1 IITGTIALLCAV
13 VVFGQNQADT
23 IKVYFEVNRDKF
35 NPALFDNAS
44 VMERFIEKVDSANSV
59 GAIERIDVFGY
70 SSPEGSHQRNQR
82 LSDRRCRNIADYIVA
97 RTGVD
102 PQLVTAKGMGEA
114 WDELRAMIEAN
125 PDVPYRARLLDII
138 DNTPEWIFDKQGH
151 IISGRKK
158 KLMDLAGGRPYRWL
172 IANIFPELRYALT
185 VSVCYA
191 PVDVPEAEEE
201 ITSADTVIVDE
212 PIAVEES
219 IDVEESVAV
228 VEPMFVADST
238 AMAESLPAVPVNT
251 YEPLYR
257 LAIKTNLLYDAALLP
272 NLEVE
277 WLFSDHWSVALEGD
291 LAWWGNKPKEKSYRL
306 AIVSPE
312 VKYWIRPR
320 APWHG
325 FFVGLLAGG
334 GLYDLEGGGHGYYGE
349 GAMGGLSVGYMW
361 PLNRRLALEAEI
373 GGGYLYTRCKEY
385 VPFEGHHV
393 YQRTRDINYFGPLK
407 VKFSLVWRFWDAK
420 RPVRKNNLTAVQYEE

>member
-1 IITGTIALLCAV
+1 MLRIITGTIALLCAV

-35 NPALFDNAS
+35 NPELFDNAS
-44 VMERFIEKVDSANSV
+44 VMERFIEKVDSANSA

-151 IISGRKK
+151 IIGGRKK

-172 IANIFPELRYALT
+172 LANIFPKLRYALT
-185 VSVCYA
+185 VSVHYVA
-191 PVDVPEAEEE
+191 IEETFPDEE

-212 PIAVEES
+212 PIAVEEH
-219 IDVEESVAV
+219 IDTITVDEPIV
-228 VEPMFVADST
+228 VDLADTVSAIT
-238 AMAESLPAVPVNT
+238 FDA
-251 YEPLYR
+251 YEPSYR
-257 LAIKTNLLYDAALLP
+257 LAVKTNFVTDAILMP

-277 WLFSDHWSVALEGD
+277 WLMTDRWSVAVEGN
-291 LAWWGNKPKEKSYRL
+291 LAWWGKYAKERSYRMC
-306 AIVSPE
+306 IISPE
-312 VKYWIRPR
+312 VRRWINPR

-325 FFVGLLAGG
+325 MYVGAFAGCG
-334 GLYDLEGGGHGYYGE
+334 WYDLEKGTPGYRGE
-349 GAMGGLSVGYMW
+349 GVMGGLSVGYMW
-361 PLNRRLALEAEI
+361 PISSRLSFEAAV
-373 GGGYLYTRCKEY
+373 GAGYMYTRYKEY
-385 VPFEGHHV
+385 RPMQGHHV
-393 YQRTRDINYFGPLK
+393 YQRTKELNYFGPLK
-407 VKFSLVWRFWDAK
+407 VKFSLAWRFWDANK
-420 RPVRKNNLTAVQYEE
+420 RKISQTAVQYE